1 MEKEAPSTHKHVA
14 SKSDDEYPVMT
25 MLPAAYNA
33 FDSQVDE
40 EEVGQRIDNFCRIR
54 GRIVVLEFV
63 SIVELT
69 TRLCDPLLHT
79 NSG

>member
-1 MEKEAPSTHKHVA
+1 MEKEAPTSHKHVT
-14 SKSDDEYPVMT
+14 KESDEEYPVMA
-25 MLPAAYNA
+25 MLPAASNA

-40 EEVGQRIDNFCRIR
+40 EEVGQRIDNFCRIW

-69 TRLCDPLLHT
+69 TRLCDTLLHT

>member
-1 MEKEAPSTHKHVA
+1 VEKEAPSTNKHVA
-14 SKSDDEYPVMT
+14 KESDEEYPVMA

-33 FDSQVDE
+33 LDRQVDE
-40 EEVGQRIDNFCRIR
+40 EEVGQRIDNFCRIW

-69 TRLCDPLLHT
+69 TRLCDTLLHT
-79 NSG
+79 NSA

>member
-14 SKSDDEYPVMT
+14 TESDEEYPVMA

-40 EEVGQRIDNFCRIR
+40 EEVGQRINNLCRIW
-54 GRIVVLEFV
+54 GRIIVLAFV
-63 SIVELT
+63 SIVELK
-69 TRLCDPLLHT
+69 TRLCDTLLHT